1 MQHYGLANVWENGDI
16 VTHCILSVLLIMSVL
31 SWTVILVKL
40 WTILRIKRVTH
51 QAEAQF
57 WRADRFEDGLRSLGA
72 DASGSAQHDNPLL
85 ALALAGAEAADHHRQ
100 TQPHLHDRIDVSDW
114 ITRRLQDTIDDAVA
128 RMQSGLALLAS
139 IGSTAPF
146 VGLFGTVWGIY
157 HALILIGETGQ
168 TSIDHV
174 AGPVGES
181 LIMTAFGLFVAI
193 PAVLGYNGL
202 TRAKKSTVTK
212 LKRFAHGLHA
222 YFVTGSQLPSSA
234 APGTRS
240 VPRGVT
246 GTHRGTYRDPDGG
259 PDDSPDRGPNAEA
272 HEATNDG
279 ALKWQ

>member
-1 MQHYGLANVWENGDI
+1 MQHYGLANVWESGDI
-16 VTHCILSVLLIMSVL
+16 VTRCILGTLLIMSVL

-40 WTILRIKRVTH
+40 WTIVRIKRVTR

-57 WRADRFEDGLRSLGA
+57 WRADRFEDGLKSLGA
-72 DASGSAQHDNPLL
+72 DASKSVRDNPLL
-85 ALALAGAEAADHHRQ
+85 ALALAGEEAAAHHRQ
-100 TQPHLHDRIDVSDW
+100 TQSHLHDRIDVSDW
-114 ITRRLQDTIDDAVA
+114 ITRRLQDTMDDAIA
-128 RMQSGLALLAS
+128 RMQSGLAVLAS

-202 TRAKKSTVTK
+202 TRANKSVVTR

-222 YFVTGSQLPSSA
+222 YFVTGSQLPSSTG
-234 APGTRS
+234 PDMRI
-240 VPRGVT
+240 VPRAVPAANGKAN
-246 GTHRGTYRDPDGG
+246 D
-259 PDDSPDRGPNAEA
+259 
-272 HEATNDG
+272 ATNDG

>member
-1 MQHYGLANVWENGDI
+1 MQHYGLANVWQNGDI
-16 VTHCILSVLLIMSVL
+16 VTHCILSVLLTMSVL
-31 SWTVILVKL
+31 SWTVILFKL
-40 WTILRIKRVTH
+40 WTILRIRRVTRE
-51 QAEAQF
+51 AEAQF
-57 WRADRFEDGLRSLGA
+57 WRADCLEDGLVSLGA
-72 DASGSAQHDNPLL
+72 HTAGPARRDNPFL
-85 ALALAGAEAADHHRQ
+85 ALALASAEAAAHHQQ

-114 ITRRLQDTIDDAVA
+114 ITRRLQDTMDDAIA
-128 RMQSGLALLAS
+128 SMQSGLALLAS

-202 TRAKKSTVTK
+202 TRANKSTVTR
-212 LKRFAHGLHA
+212 LKRFAHALHA
-222 YFVTGSQLPSSA
+222 YFVTGSQLPSSTGSGA
-234 APGTRS
+234 RLG
-240 VPRGVT
+240 PRGVT
-246 GTHRGTYRDPDGG
+246 GIHGG
-259 PDDSPDRGPNAEA
+259 PHGSPNAEA
-272 HEATNDG
+272 NDSTHDG

>member
-16 VTHCILSVLLIMSVL
+16 ITRCILSALLIMSVL
-31 SWTVILVKL
+31 SWTVILIKL
-40 WTILRIKRVTH
+40 WTITRIKRVTR

-57 WRADRFEDGLRSLGA
+57 WKADRFEDGLRSLGA
-72 DASGSAQHDNPLL
+72 HASGSTPRDNPLL
-85 ALALAGAEAADHHRQ
+85 ALALAGEEAAAHHQQ
-100 TQPHLHDRIDVSDW
+100 TQSHLHDRIDVSDW
-114 ITRRLQDTIDDAVA
+114 ITRRLQDTMDDAIA
-128 RMQSGLALLAS
+128 RMQSGLAVLAS
-139 IGSTAPF
+139 IGSIAPF

-202 TRAKKSTVTK
+202 TRANKSIVTR

-222 YFVTGSQLPSSA
+222 YFVTGSQLPSSTG
-234 APGTRS
+234 PDMRI
-240 VPRGVT
+240 VPRGAPPAASGAND
-246 GTHRGTYRDPDGG
+246 GTS
-259 PDDSPDRGPNAEA
+259 DDTR
-272 HEATNDG
+272 DG

>member
-16 VTHCILSVLLIMSVL
+16 ITRCILSALLIMSVL
-31 SWTVILVKL
+31 SWTVILIKL
-40 WTILRIKRVTH
+40 WTIMRIKRVTR

-57 WRADRFEDGLRSLGA
+57 WKADRFEDGLRSLGA
-72 DASGSAQHDNPLL
+72 HASGSTPRDNPLL
-85 ALALAGAEAADHHRQ
+85 ALALAGEEAAAHHQQ
-100 TQPHLHDRIDVSDW
+100 TQSHLHDRIDVSDW
-114 ITRRLQDTIDDAVA
+114 ITRRLQDTMDDAIA
-128 RMQSGLALLAS
+128 RMQSGLAVLAS

-202 TRAKKSTVTK
+202 TRANKSIVTR

-222 YFVTGSQLPSSA
+222 YFVTGSQLPSSTG
-234 APGTRS
+234 PDMRI
-240 VPRGVT
+240 VPRGAPLVAGGAND
-246 GTHRGTYRDPDGG
+246 GTS
-259 PDDSPDRGPNAEA
+259 DDTR
-272 HEATNDG
+272 DG

>member
-16 VTHCILSVLLIMSVL
+16 ITRCILSALLIMSVL
-31 SWTVILVKL
+31 SWTVILIKL
-40 WTILRIKRVTH
+40 WTIMRIKRVTR

-57 WRADRFEDGLRSLGA
+57 WKADRFEDGLRSLGA
-72 DASGSAQHDNPLL
+72 HASRATPRDNPLL
-85 ALALAGAEAADHHRQ
+85 ALALAGEEAAAHHQQ
-100 TQPHLHDRIDVSDW
+100 TQSNLHDRIDVSDW
-114 ITRRLQDTIDDAVA
+114 ITRRLQDTMDDAIA
-128 RMQSGLALLAS
+128 RMQSGLAVLAS

-202 TRAKKSTVTK
+202 TRANKSIVTR

-222 YFVTGSQLPSSA
+222 YFVTGSQLPSSTG
-234 APGTRS
+234 PDIRI
-240 VPRGVT
+240 VPRGAPLAAGGAND
-246 GTHRGTYRDPDGG
+246 GTS
-259 PDDSPDRGPNAEA
+259 DDTR
-272 HEATNDG
+272 DG